1 MNDEMQEI
9 WTEKIITLTWQNLP
23 GGTED
28 NQEILRVPG
37 ILTHILTGT
46 SLVQVQRI
54 TAFPN
59 H

>member
-1 MNDEMQEI
+1 MNDEIQEL
-9 WTEKIITLTWQNLP
+9 WTEKIITLTRYNFP
-23 GGTED
+23 EGTED

-46 SLVQVQRI
+46 SQIQVQRI
-54 TAFPN
+54 TVISN